1 MIIIPEVITFNVHYF
16 IIFTIK
22 LIFNDFGFGLTD
34 IFESDEW
41 RDFHFYFI
49 FIILDKFKSRIKQVI
64 IKKVDKGIWKC

>member
-41 RDFHFYFI
+41 RDFHFFS
-49 FIILDKFKSRIKQVI
+49 FSL
-64 IKKVDKGIWKC
+64 

>member
-41 RDFHFYFI
+41 RDFHFFFI
-49 FIILDKFKSRIKQVI
+49 FIIMDKFRSRIKQIVT
-64 IKKVDKGIWKC
+64 KKSRQNSN